1 MGFLKDLLIGGV
13 AYKALK
19 QSNPPTIVPPPTC
32 TIVGMQH
39 IGMGSKWRVTFI
51 RKDNPNVKETSQFQR
66 AQLGGPLVLID
77 GSSIGINSYLRN
89 NQR

>member
-1 MGFLKDLLIGGV
+1 MDFKVGFLKDLLIGGV

-39 IGMGSKWRVTFI
+39 IGMGSKWKVTFI
-51 RKDNPNVKETSQFQR
+51 RKDNPNVKRNFTISKGTTGRTSGADRWKFYW
-66 AQLGGPLVLID
+66 
-77 GSSIGINSYLRN
+77 N
-89 NQR
+89 

>member
-13 AYKALK
+13 
-19 QSNPPTIVPPPTC
+19 QSKLLLLECNTLVWDQS
-32 TIVGMQH
+32 GGLH
-39 IGMGSKWRVTFI
+39 LS
-51 RKDNPNVKETSQFQR
+51 NPNVKETSQFQR
-66 AQLGGPLVLID
+66 AQLLLID